1 VGEDVGVE
9 SEMISPAGQVTLS
22 DRRTR
27 RSWAASLHGQG
38 ESRVVADEELARF
51 GRDHL

>member
-27 RSWAASLHGQG
+27 RSWAVEVASF
-38 ESRVVADEELARF
+38 RLAAF
-51 GRDHL
+51 PVTQEW